1 MSSNFFLQY
10 KKTLI
15 LNLLFSFIIFS
26 FIIGNLV
33 LNLNVVLLI
42 IVSFIFYKKKII
54 NQNLNNID
62 KLIIF
67 FFLYILAS
75 SFYNNIYY
83 LINGETNNY
92 NIILKSLF
100 YLRFLLL
107 YLVVKFLIK
116 ENIINLK
123 YFLVSSLI
131 ATIFVSF
138 DLIFQLIYGYDI
150 FGFEADPRRL
160 SGPFGDE
167 LVAGSYLQRF
177 GLFALF
183 CIPIFGKFKNLR
195 STLLITL
202 FLFLLILFSMIIAG
216 NRVPLTFFFL
226 SIFFILL
233 LEKTLRK
240 FLIIFVL
247 VFFGLTFTI
256 FSQSKQ
262 MQHHLWGYYEKIGEI
277 IFFLSPKNIISKEE
291 LENKYKDNMFY
302 TFEYRGNKYKMTNS
316 YLKEFKTGYVIW
328 SNNKFIGGGLKS
340 LKIACKIANVK
351 NCGIHPHNYYLEI
364 LAILG
369 LAGAI
374 IVVFLFGVIFL
385 KIFIKK
391 YFYTSHLNKYHLL
404 TPFIF
409 NFFSEIFPLKS
420 TGSFF
425 TTANSTYIF
434 LILSIMISLS
444 KIEKEEYYKLYG

>member
-1 MSSNFFLQY
+1 MFSN
-10 KKTLI
+10 
-15 LNLLFSFIIFS
+15 LFSVDKKIIVINFLVSLIIFS

-33 LNLNVVLLI
+33 LNLNVILLI
-42 IVSFIFYKKKII
+42 IISFIFYNKKII
-54 NQNLNNID
+54 NQNYSKID
-62 KLIIF
+62 KLVFIL

-83 LINGETNNY
+83 LINSETNNY

-216 NRVPLTFFFL
+216 NRVPLTFF
-226 SIFFILL
+226 SY
-233 LEKTLRK
+233 
-240 FLIIFVL
+240 
-247 VFFGLTFTI
+247 
-256 FSQSKQ
+256 Q
-262 MQHHLWGYYEKIGEI
+262 
-277 IFFLSPKNIISKEE
+277 FFLFC
-291 LENKYKDNMFY
+291 Y
-302 TFEYRGNKYKMTNS
+302 
-316 YLKEFKTGYVIW
+316 
-328 SNNKFIGGGLKS
+328 
-340 LKIACKIANVK
+340 
-351 NCGIHPHNYYLEI
+351 
-364 LAILG
+364 
-369 LAGAI
+369 
-374 IVVFLFGVIFL
+374 
-385 KIFIKK
+385 
-391 YFYTSHLNKYHLL
+391 
-404 TPFIF
+404 
-409 NFFSEIFPLKS
+409 
-420 TGSFF
+420 
-425 TTANSTYIF
+425 
-434 LILSIMISLS
+434 
-444 KIEKEEYYKLYG
+444 